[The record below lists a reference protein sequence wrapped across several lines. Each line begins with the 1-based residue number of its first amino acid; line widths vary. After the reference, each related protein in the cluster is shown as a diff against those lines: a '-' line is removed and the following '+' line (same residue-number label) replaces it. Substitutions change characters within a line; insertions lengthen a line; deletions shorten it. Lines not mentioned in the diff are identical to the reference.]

1 MSIISARLPPR
12 SIRKKAELSRHAA
25 SPLYDILR
33 FEIVSLSLKPGS
45 VINRVD
51 IQNRFGVS
59 STPLRDA
66 LMRLGDE
73 GLVDIVPQSATRV
86 SLIDVA
92 RAREAQFLRRAL
104 ELEAIKTIS
113 DNADKAVVGEL
124 RDLIA
129 GQKEAASREDFPVFD
144 QLDGEFHRRIY
155 EAAGVADLHQLVRL
169 RSGHIDRIR
178 RLHLPVP
185 GKMQEVVRAHSAILK
200 AVIAG
205 DAVEAQARMRDHLSR
220 SLAYIPALRERH
232 PGHFK
237 T

>member
-1 MSIISARLPPR
+1 MSIISVRLPPR
-12 SIRKKAELSRHAA
+12 STRKRAELSRHAA

-33 FEIVSLSLKPGS
+33 FEIVSLSLAPGS
-45 VINRVD
+45 IINRVD

-73 GLVDIVPQSATRV
+73 GLVDVVPQSATRV
-86 SLIDVA
+86 SLIDVS

-104 ELEAIKTIS
+104 ELEAIRTIS
-113 DNADKAVVGEL
+113 DNADKAVVAEL

-129 GQKEAASREDFPVFD
+129 GQKESASREDFPVFD

-185 GKMQEVVRAHSAILK
+185 GKMQEVVRAHGAIVK
-200 AVIAG
+200 AVAAG
-205 DAVEAQARMRDHLSR
+205 DAAEAQARMRDHLSR
-220 SLAYIPALRERH
+220 SLAYIPALRERY

>member
-1 MSIISARLPPR
+1 M
-12 SIRKKAELSRHAA
+12 
-25 SPLYDILR
+25 
-33 FEIVSLSLKPGS
+33 
-45 VINRVD
+45 
-51 IQNRFGVS
+51 
-59 STPLRDA
+59 
-66 LMRLGDE
+66 
-73 GLVDIVPQSATRV
+73 
-86 SLIDVA
+86 
-92 RAREAQFLRRAL
+92 
-104 ELEAIKTIS
+104 
-113 DNADKAVVGEL
+113 VGEL

>member
-92 RAREAQFLRRAL
+92 KAREAQFLRRAL

-129 GQKEAASREDFPVFD
+129 GQKEAAAREDFPVFD

-200 AVIAG
+200 AVTAG
-205 DAVEAQARMRDHLSR
+205 DAAEAQARMRDHLSR